1 VSEPVAVHLH
11 RALYMQQAI
20 KEAAQ
25 QFSELASFEVK
36 RQGEYHAV
44 TVADID
50 PEVDG
55 DLVGEFCNFA
65 LVYTATRKRKK
76 VA

>member
-1 VSEPVAVHLH
+1 VSDAVTLQLH

-25 QFSELASFEVK
+25 QFSDFASFEVK
-36 RQGEYHAV
+36 REGEYYAV
-44 TVADID
+44 TVSDVD
-50 PEVDG
+50 PDVDG

-65 LVYTATRKRKK
+65 LVYTGNRKRKK
-76 VA
+76 LT